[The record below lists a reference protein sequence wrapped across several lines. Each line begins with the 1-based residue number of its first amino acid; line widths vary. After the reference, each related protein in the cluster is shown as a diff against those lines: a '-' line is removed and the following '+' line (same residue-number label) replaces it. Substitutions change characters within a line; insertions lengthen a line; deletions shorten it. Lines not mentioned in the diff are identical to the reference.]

1 MKNFSRAE
9 KSPLASMM
17 KSRTGFTLIEL
28 LVVLAIIAVL
38 VALLLPAVQQAREA
52 ARRSSC
58 KNNLK
63 QIGLALH
70 NHHDVHGSF
79 PPGYLCYDESGNRYR
94 AGGWQHGQNEL
105 GFNWICNLLPFM
117 EDVGRWDQ
125 ITACADDRLNTHTH
139 NPSDHCEYSAAFG
152 NIGREPLK
160 WHQCPSNPR
169 VSKIFSDGS
178 YGLESL
184 AKGNYA
190 ASWGS
195 GNMLSWES
203 TTTAGAF
210 GCYYVNQNKIV
221 ISLGGSG
228 DRFQNGKGSAAE
240 DFVDG
245 MSNTVAVSEV
255 IATDGDSGGTTSP
268 DIRGVWINPSMG
280 ASIFSAARSPNSRIP
295 DVIPAC
301 DEAIPTTDVLA
312 CTQLT
317 ADPEVYAA
325 ARSYHTGGVNACMA
339 DGSVRF
345 VSENIDLETVWKG
358 INTRDN
364 GEVIGEF

>member
-1 MKNFSRAE
+1 MKKTKSDMNFSVDE
-9 KSPLASMM
+9 QGQPS
-17 KSRTGFTLIEL
+17 GFTLIEL
-28 LVVLAIIAVL
+28 LVVIAIIAVL

-52 ARRSSC
+52 ARRASC

-70 NHHDVHGSF
+70 NHHDTHGTF
-79 PPGYLCYDESGNRYR
+79 PPGYVCYDESGNRFR
-94 AGGWQHGQNEL
+94 TGGWQNGQNEL
-105 GFNWICNLLPFM
+105 GFSWLPMLMPFM
-117 EDVGRWDQ
+117 EDTGRWEQ

-152 NIGREPLK
+152 NIGREPLA
-160 WHQCPSNPR
+160 WNICPSNPR
-169 VSKIFSDGS
+169 VRKIFSDGAF
-178 YGLESL
+178 GLESL

-203 TTTAGAF
+203 EVTAGAF
-210 GCYYVNQNKIV
+210 GCLYLSQNDIV

-228 DRFQNGKGSAAE
+228 DRFQQGKGNGSN

-255 IATDGDSGGTTSP
+255 ISTDGTDPATTSR

-280 ASIFSAARSPNSRIP
+280 ASIFSGARTPNSREP
-295 DVIPAC
+295 DILPAC
-301 DEAIPTTDVLA
+301 DDTIPVGDILH
-312 CTQLT
+312 CTEDNAT
-317 ADPEVYAA
+317 ADVFAA

-345 VSENIDLETVWKG
+345 VSENIDLVNVWQAV
-358 INTRDN
+358 NTRN
-364 GEVIGEF
+364 NAEVVGEF